1 MKLKMAAPKGNDYY
15 KIRSKNGRSRKF
27 KTPNALMKAC
37 NEYFEWCLEN
47 PLKEEQIVNKAWT
60 EILYID
66 ATDNEGNP
74 TQKEIKKVH
83 PYSIA
88 HVSKMRPFTLGGLCN
103 FIDLAISNIK
113 EYEKR
118 EDYQAV
124 TTRVRQII
132 YNQKFEG
139 AASGFLNANIIARD
153 LGLADKQSHSHVVE
167 QPLFP
172 DE

>member
-1 MKLKMAAPKGNDYY
+1 M
-15 KIRSKNGRSRKF
+15 
-27 KTPNALMKAC
+27 
-37 NEYFEWCLEN
+37 
-47 PLKEEQIVNKAWT
+47 
-60 EILYID
+60 
-66 ATDNEGNP
+66 
-74 TQKEIKKVH
+74 
-83 PYSIA
+83 
-88 HVSKMRPFTLGGLCN
+88 GGLCN
-103 FIDLAISNIK
+103 FIDLAISNFK